1 MKKKL
6 LSLVLAGGMVATTS
20 VSAFANTKELQ
31 VQPNTPSSTE
41 VEIKGNVE
49 SSDGAVLPST
59 VTVTV
64 PTNAS
69 FTVKS
74 NGEIESAEMSI
85 VNRGDAKVSVIA
97 SSFIDTT
104 GQQGINLVKSESE
117 LSSSDRS
124 KVYLKLIGGDK
135 QFILTSETNS
145 GNKAAG
151 KMYDATNPSLEI
163 TDEENAVIKN
173 VNAGDTL
180 NLKLEGK
187 GSKYEQSQDEGTK
200 KAISD
205 NFKLVLKI
213 KQER

>member
-74 NGEIESAEMSI
+74 NGEIESADMSI